1 VILRRVRRG
10 LFLAIAII
18 VFVVLIGATY
28 QGVATALERRQFPYP
43 GRLVGIGDHQLHIHC
58 SGEGRP
64 TVVLEAPALGM
75 SAAWG
80 WVQPEIARLT
90 RVCSYDRSGLG
101 WSEAGD
107 RRFNPSL
114 VPDELHE
121 LLEQA
126 REAGPY
132 ILAGQ
137 GLGAA
142 FASAYAERYPADV
155 TALVLIDQPLEGP
168 NGDDPTPIV
177 RASPWLARA
186 GVLRATRML
195 STGAAGLPPE
205 SAGPMRAFLNRP
217 DHLTRSG
224 VELSRWDEAVQMA
237 RAATLRDTIAVTRI
251 DAAGQGRTALLT
263 DPGEAR
269 PVTSAIR
276 AAVARAR
283 SIRAATQSSRG
294 QSAAPSGVR

>member
-1 VILRRVRRG
+1 LVRRVRRV
-10 LFLAIAII
+10 LFLVAAIL

-28 QGVATALERRQFPYP
+28 QGVTTALERRQFPYP
-43 GRLVGIGDHQLHIHC
+43 GRLVSIGDHQLHIHC
-58 SGEGRP
+58 TGEGRP

-80 WVQPEIARLT
+80 WVQPEVARVT

-107 RRFNPSL
+107 RGFNPSL
-114 VPDELHE
+114 VPEQLHE
-121 LLEQA
+121 LLEGA
-126 REAGPY
+126 REPGPY
-132 ILAGQ
+132 ILAGH
-137 GLGAA
+137 GLGAS
-142 FASAYAERYPADV
+142 FAAAYAQRYPAEAI
-155 TALVLIDQPLEGP
+155 ALVLIDEPSGSG
-168 NGDDPTPIV
+168 NGDDATRLV

-195 STGAAGLPPE
+195 STNAAGLPPE

-217 DHLTRSG
+217 DHLTRAG
-224 VELSRWDEAVQMA
+224 VELSRWDDVVEMA
-237 RAATLRDTIAVTRI
+237 RAATLRGTIAVTRI

-263 DPGEAR
+263 DPEEAR
-269 PVTSAIR
+269 PVTSAIL

-283 SIRAATQSSRG
+283 ASTQSLRG
-294 QSAAPSGVR
+294 RSAAPSAVR